1 MKRDYT
7 VLHQVI
13 NANSKR
19 DKTIKGLHEM
29 MYHAGIKSNRKGL
42 VYTFDSITGGNVP
55 RETAYVLRPCTSNW
69 EKSLCFKY
77 KVVNRKTG
85 NSHKFFNFET
95 AVEGLREISQS
106 LICWK

>member
-1 MKRDYT
+1 MKRDFT
-7 VLHQVI
+7 VLHQII
-13 NANSKR
+13 NAN
-19 DKTIKGLHEM
+19 GN
-29 MYHAGIKSNRKGL
+29 APL
-42 VYTFDSITGGNVP
+42 VNTFDSLTGGNVP

-106 LICWK
+106 LIC